1 MYTCFLLEKK
11 NTDCKPNSFGSTVA
25 GMFAISCKLLL
36 KPKVT
41 NANLKYLSENVYIYS
56 RLFIVVAVNS
66 TPTLYCK
73 KKNINVSPF
82 FPDAWWL
89 YSQISACKLGNKSEW
104 CVVNGESFNV
114 RPSWFICLC
123 VFVWVWVWKSV
134 DLNFS
139 YQPSLQSLWRCV

>member
-41 NANLKYLSENVYIYS
+41 NANLKYVSENVYIYS

-73 KKNINVSPF
+73 KNIYKCFSIFSRCLVAVQS
-82 FPDAWWL
+82 D
-89 YSQISACKLGNKSEW
+89 
-104 CVVNGESFNV
+104 
-114 RPSWFICLC
+114 ICL
-123 VFVWVWVWKSV
+123 
-134 DLNFS
+134 
-139 YQPSLQSLWRCV
+139 QIGE